1 MEPQIVSDIIS
12 EAKKIWRVDDLLE
25 ISLEANPSSVEA
37 KRLHLFNQA
46 GINRI
51 SLGVQSFNDIT
62 LNFWQR
68 A

>member
-1 MEPQIVSDIIS
+1 M
-12 EAKKIWRVDDLLE
+12 
-25 ISLEANPSSVEA
+25 EA

-62 LNFWQR
+62 LKFLGREHDAADSKR
-68 A
+68 ALEIAKKLLKMFLSI